1 MTVRRRR
8 HLSHGTKTPR
18 NGARWMEPTAPPVP
32 RRGYFYVILAA
43 VLWAVSGSAGK
54 YLFQHGVTPYQVVQ
68 MRVTLA
74 AGLLFLWLVAR
85 DRRKLHIAS
94 RDILYF
100 LILGMTGLAM
110 VQFTYFYTISK
121 IKVAAAI
128 LLEYLAPVL
137 IAVYSV
143 TIAREKL
150 TWPTVAAVTGATLGC
165 YLVVG
170 GYNLDLF
177 NMNKAGLLSGLASA
191 VSFAWYSVHGEHG
204 MRRYSPW
211 TVLFYA
217 FFFAALF
224 WNIAHPP
231 LEAFRHHYA
240 PIEWVWIL
248 YIAVLGTLV
257 PFGLYFHGINLIRST
272 RASITATLEPI
283 TAGFV
288 SYFFLGETLEGLQIF
303 GGLLVI
309 AAVILLQIR
318 REFDD
323 GTPELLRARHEAS
336 QAPSP

>member
-1 MTVRRRR
+1 MV
-8 HLSHGTKTPR
+8 SSPS
-18 NGARWMEPTAPPVP
+18 PVP
-32 RRGYFYVILAA
+32 RRGYLYVILAA
-43 VLWAVSGSAGK
+43 VFWAVSGSAGK
-54 YLFQHGVTPYQVVQ
+54 YLFQHGLTPYQVVQ

-74 AGLLFLWLVAR
+74 TTLLFLWLLLR
-85 DRRKLHIAS
+85 DRRKLRIPP
-94 RDILYF
+94 RDLIYF
-100 LILGMTGLAM
+100 LILGVTGLAM

-137 IAVYSV
+137 IAIYSV
-143 TIAREKL
+143 TLARERL
-150 TWPTVAAVTGATLGC
+150 TWPTVIAVTAATLGC

-191 VSFAWYSVHGEHG
+191 VSFAWYSIYGEHG

-211 TVLFYA
+211 TVVFYA

-231 LEAFRHHYA
+231 LEAFRHSYT
-240 PIEWVWIL
+240 PTEWVWIL
-248 YIAVLGTLV
+248 YIAILGTLI
-257 PFGLYFHGINLIRST
+257 PFGLYFQGINLIRST

-288 SYFFLGETLEGLQIF
+288 SYFFLGETLEKLQIT

-323 GTPELLRARHEAS
+323 ATPEILRTRRETS
-336 QAPSP
+336 

>member
-1 MTVRRRR
+1 M
-8 HLSHGTKTPR
+8 
-18 NGARWMEPTAPPVP
+18 NAPPASTPIP
-32 RRGYFYVILAA
+32 RKGYLLVILAA

-54 YLFQHGVTPYQVVQ
+54 YLFNHGVTPYQVVQ

-74 AGLLFLWLVAR
+74 AVLLFLWLAAR
-85 DRRKLHIAS
+85 DRRKLRIAP
-94 RDILYF
+94 RDIFYF
-100 LILGMTGLAM
+100 MILGITGLAM

-128 LLEYLAPVL
+128 LLEYLAPIL
-137 IAVYSV
+137 IAMYSV
-143 TIAREKL
+143 IVAREKL
-150 TWPTVAAVTGATLGC
+150 TWPTAVAVTAATLGC

-217 FFFAALF
+217 FLFAALF
-224 WNIAHPP
+224 WNSAHPP
-231 LEAFRHHYA
+231 LEAFRHAYA
-240 PIEWVWIL
+240 PMEWVWIL
-248 YIAVLGTLV
+248 YIAILGTLV
-257 PFGLYFHGINLIRST
+257 PFGLYLYGINLIRST

-288 SYFFLGETLEGLQIF
+288 SYLFLGETLEGLQIA

-309 AAVILLQIR
+309 GAVILLQVR

-323 GTPELLRARHEAS
+323 ATPELLRTRQQQAS
-336 QAPSP
+336 

>member
-1 MTVRRRR
+1 MV
-8 HLSHGTKTPR
+8 SSP
-18 NGARWMEPTAPPVP
+18 PPVP
-32 RRGYFYVILAA
+32 RRGYLYVILAA
-43 VLWAVSGSAGK
+43 VFWAVSGSAGK
-54 YLFQHGVTPYQVVQ
+54 YLFQQGVTPYQVVQ

-74 AGLLFLWLVAR
+74 ATLLFLWLLLR
-85 DRRKLHIAS
+85 DRRKLQVRP
-94 RDILYF
+94 RDLIYF
-100 LILGMTGLAM
+100 LILGVTGLAM

-137 IAVYSV
+137 IAIYSV
-143 TIAREKL
+143 TIARERL
-150 TWPTVAAVTGATLGC
+150 TWPTVIAVTGATLGC

-191 VSFAWYSVHGEHG
+191 VSFAWYSIYGEHG

-211 TVLFYA
+211 TVVFYA

-231 LEAFRHHYA
+231 LEAFRHSYS
-240 PIEWVWIL
+240 PMEWVWIL
-248 YIAVLGTLV
+248 YIAILGTLI
-257 PFGLYFHGINLIRST
+257 PFGLYFQGINLIRST

-288 SYFFLGETLEGLQIF
+288 SYFFLGETLEGLQIT
-303 GGLLVI
+303 GGFLVI

-323 GTPELLRARHEAS
+323 ATPEILRTRQETF
-336 QAPSP
+336 

>member
-1 MTVRRRR
+1 MV
-8 HLSHGTKTPR
+8 SSP
-18 NGARWMEPTAPPVP
+18 PPVP
-32 RRGYFYVILAA
+32 RRGYLYVILAA
-43 VLWAVSGSAGK
+43 VFWAVSGSAGK
-54 YLFQHGVTPYQVVQ
+54 YLFQQGVTPYQVVQ

-74 AGLLFLWLVAR
+74 ATLLFLWLLLR
-85 DRRKLHIAS
+85 DRRKLQVRP
-94 RDILYF
+94 RDLIYF
-100 LILGMTGLAM
+100 LILGVTGLAM

-137 IAVYSV
+137 IAIYSV
-143 TIAREKL
+143 TIARERL
-150 TWPTVAAVTGATLGC
+150 TWPTVIAVTGATLGC

-191 VSFAWYSVHGEHG
+191 VSFAWYSIYGEHG

-211 TVLFYA
+211 TVVFYA

-231 LEAFRHHYA
+231 LEAFRHSYS

-248 YIAVLGTLV
+248 YIAILGTLI
-257 PFGLYFHGINLIRST
+257 PFGLYFQGINLIRST

-288 SYFFLGETLEGLQIF
+288 SYFFLGETLEGLQIT
-303 GGLLVI
+303 GGFLVI

-323 GTPELLRARHEAS
+323 ATPEILRTRQETS
-336 QAPSP
+336 